1 MNPFLWFAL
10 AVFVL
15 TALPCVLY
23 FGAYLATGE
32 DRTRELSV
40 RFFRWSSLVVLVTFN
55 ITIFKHI
62 VLTIIHW
69 S

>member
-1 MNPFLWFAL
+1 MKFFFWFAFAL
-10 AVFVL
+10 FVL

-32 DRTRELSV
+32 DRLRTLAV

-55 ITIFKHI
+55 ITIFRHI
-62 VLTIIHW
+62 VLIIIHW
-69 S
+69 